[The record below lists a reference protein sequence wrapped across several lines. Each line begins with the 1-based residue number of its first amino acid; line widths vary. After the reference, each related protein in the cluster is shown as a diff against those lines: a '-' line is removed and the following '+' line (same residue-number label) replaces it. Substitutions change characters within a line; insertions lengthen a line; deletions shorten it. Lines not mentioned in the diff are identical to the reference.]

1 MARKHKTTGLAAWI
15 EANICPS
22 SPLRIK
28 ISRYLPIAD
37 RLVDLVARLAA
48 NDTQLEI
55 ANRQAMPASAEHLR
69 SAEGI
74 ARVASLRIGRAHARA
89 AAVS

>member
-1 MARKHKTTGLAAWI
+1 MSIVAS
-15 EANICPS
+15 ANQNLTLS
-22 SPLRIK
+22 AD
-28 ISRYLPIAD
+28 AD

-69 SAEGI
+69 SAEEI
-74 ARVASLRIGRAHARA
+74 ARVASLNFSLDVKACAH
-89 AAVS
+89 